1 MGRVVSI
8 EIDGEKLRKEFEV
21 RNLKLMDASNKCG
34 FEQTYFSKSCRMN
47 RITKP
52 AMNLLQQMFNI
63 RYEDYKI
70 DEPEQIEE
78 TEVKENPITI
88 TEDVSKALY
97 DIIYSAVYE
106 AVKKAWSE

>member
-1 MGRVVSI
+1 MARVVSI

-21 RNLKLMDASNKCG
+21 RNLKLMDASSKCG
-34 FEQTYFSKSCRMN
+34 FEQSYFSKACRTN
-47 RITKP
+47 KITKP

-63 RYEDYKI
+63 RYDDYKI

-78 TEVKENPITI
+78 SEVKENPITI
-88 TEDVSKALY
+88 TEDVSNALY